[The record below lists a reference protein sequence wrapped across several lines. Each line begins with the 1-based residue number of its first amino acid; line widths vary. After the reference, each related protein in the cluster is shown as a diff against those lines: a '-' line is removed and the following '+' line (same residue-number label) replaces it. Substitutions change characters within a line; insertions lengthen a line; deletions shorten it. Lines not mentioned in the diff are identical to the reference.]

1 MKNALLLL
9 ALVVAS
15 TLAADPSI
23 TSVTPSE
30 GPVAGGTTV
39 IVRGEGFSDVLIGS
53 PPLGGVPP
61 SVTFGSTEAASVRFI
76 DDQTLEVKTPPH
88 LPTTVSITVL
98 NHDGTG
104 SAHLDRAFTFT
115 GDPQSAFD
123 PLLFPVFLPPVDGAF
138 GSRFETTARVSNRTF
153 AQKSTFYGVDTSC
166 YLFTPTTG
174 PYDANVISQGTELLT
189 GCSRSIGRVF
199 WVRRSGSPL
208 AANLRVRDT
217 SRQASSHG
225 VEVPVVR
232 LSDFTNSEN
241 DRIVL
246 MGVPADPRFRK
257 MLRVYSLEAG
267 NVFANLSFNGQS
279 VGPIFLKPPAS
290 IFEPAYTELDD
301 FPTNLP
307 AGSTMEV
314 SLSSP
319 HRIWAFISVTNNDTQ
334 EITVISPQP

>member
-1 MKNALLLL
+1 MKYMLLLPAFL
-9 ALVVAS
+9 FAS
-15 TLAADPSI
+15 TLAADI
-23 TSVTPSE
+23 TVTSVTPSE

-39 IVRGEGFSDVLIGS
+39 IVRGAAFSNAVLGS
-53 PPLGGVPP
+53 PTTMGPP
-61 SVTFGSTEAASVRFI
+61 AVIFGSTEAASVRYI
-76 DDQTLEVKTPPH
+76 DENTLEVKTPPH
-88 LPTTVSITVL
+88 LPTTTSVSVY
-98 NHDGTG
+98 NRDATG
-104 SAHLDRAFTFT
+104 SATLDHAFTFT

-123 PLLFPVFLPPVDGAF
+123 PILFPVFLPPVDGAF

-153 AQKSTFYGVDTSC
+153 ARQSTFYGVDTSC

-174 PYDANVISQGTELLT
+174 PYDANVISQSRELLT

-199 WVRRSGSPL
+199 WVRRSGTPL
-208 AANLRVRDT
+208 VANLRVRDT

-225 VEVPVVR
+225 VEVPVVQF
-232 LSDFTNSEN
+232 SDFTN

-257 MLRVYSLEAG
+257 MLRVYSLDSG
-267 NVFANLSFNGQS
+267 SVFANLSFNGQS
-279 VGPIFLKPPAS
+279 VSPIFLKPSAS

-314 SLSSP
+314 SLTSP
-319 HRIWAFISVTNNDTQ
+319 NRIWAFISVTNNDTQ
-334 EITVISPQP
+334 EITLISPQP